1 MPKSRI
7 RTKRGKSKFIS
18 HADQKKID
26 AAYSKKFDEFDKME
40 LEQLEQLFKSNIVK
54 GTYAVALKSVI
65 DIKKMQPLKQE
76 KAA

>member
-40 LEQLEQLFKSNIVK
+40 LEQLEQLFK
-54 GTYAVALKSVI
+54 
-65 DIKKMQPLKQE
+65 
-76 KAA
+76 